1 MSTSVRFEYKGAT
14 RGVVLFSGMQFDELN
29 SILKSAFS
37 INAASIVG
45 FLGEVNKINWIS
57 Y

>member
-1 MSTSVRFEYKGAT
+1 MSVSVRFEYKGAV

-45 FLGEVNKINWIS
+45 FLGEVNQMQ
-57 Y
+57 

>member
-1 MSTSVRFEYKGAT
+1 MATNVRFEYKGVV

-37 INAASIVG
+37 INASIVG
-45 FLGEVNKINWIS
+45 FLGEVNKIQS
-57 Y
+57 